1 MTSYI
6 NDICQVQNNL
16 GKTILL
22 IEVSMLGGIL
32 YELSV
37 FYFQET
43 FKCISQSA
51 NSSIEIRRHD
61 KVTMPPIKILDLAL
75 NTIKQ

>member
-37 FYFQET
+37 FNLQET
-43 FKCISQSA
+43 FKCISQSV